1 MVSPAILFPVAP
13 QNLTGLEIDEMDSGT
28 SEASHRFIIVIM
40 IRCEFDAMLHVLVG
54 YRAGEEYVFHSVQII
69 QPCGPDRLIEA
80 LMGRFS
86 ANQTMKGLTLVLR
99 VST

>member
-1 MVSPAILFPVAP
+1 
-13 QNLTGLEIDEMDSGT
+13 MDSGT

-69 QPCGPDRLIEA
+69 RPCGPAPLIKA
-80 LMGRFS
+80 LMVRFR
-86 ANQTMKGLTLVLR
+86 ANQTMESLGFVFR